1 MILQMPLSN
10 MNGLVIVLKSF
21 GNGNLI
27 ECNKTIRLGG
37 RQFIAGTL
45 GAGCSANVTNIDSA
59 RVFTRENACPGRR
72 TYRAGRVG
80 IGKLGSIFC
89 HFIDKWSFVKSTSI
103 EADIRPTKIIN

>member
-1 MILQMPLSN
+1 MSHSKTGNIDVESMIFRKMRSSLIRMILQMPLSN
-10 MNGLVIVLKSF
+10 MNGLVIVLLKSF

-59 RVFTRENACPGRR
+59 RVFTRENACPGGEH
-72 TYRAGRVG
+72 TGLA
-80 IGKLGSIFC
+80 
-89 HFIDKWSFVKSTSI
+89 
-103 EADIRPTKIIN
+103 A